1 MTTTRQMPLGLG
13 ARLLQTEIAGL
24 WAPRPPS
31 PSKAWAL
38 EGSPLHGEVAS
49 QPHSLEAALCWHQAT
64 ASPPP
69 SAAQN
74 RSPQGGRTG
83 QGDPFSL
90 DSGLSTTVEILPCFS
105 ISGPCPRGH
114 QRLSAGSRGLQRAK
128 ALCCQ
133 SSCSAASAEI
143 PRRLALGESR
153 DRAWEAATH
162 RRPSGVSLQ
171 ATGRLW
177 GPQGPRESPGLRSS
191 PFTPAP

>member
-1 MTTTRQMPLGLG
+1 MPDALGPWRPTP
-13 ARLLQTEIAGL
+13 AEIAGL

-90 DSGLSTTVEILPCFS
+90 DPGHPTFNHSRDPPVFLNLWPLPARA
-105 ISGPCPRGH
+105 PKT
-114 QRLSAGSRGLQRAK
+114 LSAGFRGL
-128 ALCCQ
+128 
-133 SSCSAASAEI
+133 
-143 PRRLALGESR
+143 LGEPKLY
-153 DRAWEAATH
+153 AAN
-162 RRPSGVSLQ
+162 PAAL
-171 ATGRLW
+171 RL
-177 GPQGPRESPGLRSS
+177 PPRSPGD
-191 PFTPAP
+191 